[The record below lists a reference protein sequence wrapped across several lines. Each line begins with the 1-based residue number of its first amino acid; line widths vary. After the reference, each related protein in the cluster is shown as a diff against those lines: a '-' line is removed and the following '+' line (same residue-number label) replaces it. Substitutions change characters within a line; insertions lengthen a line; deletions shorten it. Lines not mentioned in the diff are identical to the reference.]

1 MDKNIQINKLAK
13 IFCSDYELDND
24 DCTKDCTYSDCYALI
39 NAEYL
44 YEQGVCIAEDLAAE
58 IFAWIDSMMF
68 DAKIDGKYDAKVI
81 DIARYEAFKKKYIKS
96 EEKK

>member
-13 IFCSDYELDND
+13 IFCSDYEFE
-24 DCTKDCTYSDCYALI
+24 DCTANCPYSDCYALI
-39 NAEYL
+39 NAEHL

-58 IFAWIDSMMF
+58 IFAWIESMMF

-81 DIARYEAFKKKYIKS
+81 DIARYEAFKKKYIK
-96 EEKK
+96 K